1 MIFKSSLNIV
11 LVGVSGLQEEH
22 AKTNCVQDR
31 SIKHAAVQGQ
41 QEEDSVTEG
50 CFCHNP

>member
-11 LVGVSGLQEEH
+11 LFSGLQEEH

-50 CFCHNP
+50 CFRYNP